1 MDRRKLSSRQTLLS
15 RFYVKLAYQDPLVPY
30 IYAGDLSPRRWGFS
44 EVKRQESVDGNVS
57 RDEFDRTL
65 NAGIHVLILCHG
77 PKETLP
83 LLVIPADIT
92 IETFSQIG
100 VSGPSS
106 SFYIHADRVPAARD
120 FSDQSESVLDP

>member
-1 MDRRKLSSRQTLLS
+1 MRVTC
-15 RFYVKLAYQDPLVPY
+15 
-30 IYAGDLSPRRWGFS
+30 PRRWGFS

-57 RDEFDRTL
+57 WDEFD
-65 NAGIHVLILCHG
+65 NAGIHVLMAILFQG
-77 PKETLP
+77 PKETLTH
-83 LLVIPADIT
+83 LVIPADIT
-92 IETFSQIG
+92 IETFSQNG